1 MDRAFSGIFVVA
13 AVVVILGAWP
23 RLTHADE
30 RATTGAAA
38 NVQRTLDEAH
48 RLFFNGQYEEAASL
62 AESVRTADPQNLTA
76 SELRSSALH
85 FQIKRAFGTPAN
97 KERAWIECTSCQEL
111 MRAFMAE
118 TDAGRNVAR
127 TLLRQNASDEE
138 ALFFLGKLNLNL
150 IWLQLG
156 TLGRRTG
163 WGEYWEA
170 RRSLDAVLRI
180 NPGHVRARVAR
191 AWIDYAVDTR
201 VPRGSRW
208 LLGGGDKKRGL
219 EVVKDAASN
228 EAQPHAQAEA
238 MFSLWD
244 MQVRERNVQ
253 EAIVTARALAQKFPD
268 NRDLTRFLEGN
279 TIQASR

>member
-1 MDRAFSGIFVVA
+1 
-13 AVVVILGAWP
+13 VVILGAWP
-23 RLTHADE
+23 RVTHADE

-62 AESVRTADPQNLTA
+62 AESARTADPQNLTA

-85 FQIKRAFGTPAN
+85 FQIKRAFGTPEN
-97 KERAWIECTSCQEL
+97 KESAWSECTSCQEL
-111 MRAFMAE
+111 MRAFMTE
-118 TDAGRNVAR
+118 TDAGRNTAR
-127 TLLRQNASDEE
+127 ALLRQNAGNEE

-180 NPGHVRARVAR
+180 NPRHVRARVAR
-191 AWIDYAVDTR
+191 AWIDYAVDTK

-219 EVVKDAASN
+219 EVVRDAATS
-228 EAQPHAQAEA
+228 AAAPHAQAEA

-244 MQVRERNVQ
+244 MQVRERNVE
-253 EAIVTARALAQKFPD
+253 EAILTARALAQKFPD
-268 NRDLTRFLEGN
+268 NRELTRFLEGN
-279 TIQASR
+279 TVQASR